1 MATLR
6 QLVEQK
12 IIDSDL
18 GFKEVSGAA
27 DLSAIVENRLSIP
40 GCYIFRTKA
49 NPGENE
55 LINAVSQQVNDTI
68 ALVVVTNNVRYLR
81 GDDSSDENEV
91 LCEKIQGV
99 LLNFRP
105 AEKYAPMVYS
115 GGTLITFKDGLFV
128 WQETYTTWGL
138 ISNNLIED

>member
-12 IIDSDL
+12 IIDSNL

-27 DLSAIVENRLSIP
+27 DLSAIVENRISIP
-40 GCYIFRTKA
+40 GCYVFRTKIMA
-49 NPGENE
+49 GENE
-55 LINAVSQQVNDTI
+55 LINSVSQEVKESI
-68 ALVVVTNNVRYLR
+68 ALIVVTNNVKYLR

-105 AEKYAPMVYS
+105 AEKYAPMTYS
-115 GGTLITFKDGLFV
+115 GGALITFKDGLFV
-128 WQETYTTWGL
+128 WQETYLTWS
-138 ISNNLIED
+138 IINNNEEL